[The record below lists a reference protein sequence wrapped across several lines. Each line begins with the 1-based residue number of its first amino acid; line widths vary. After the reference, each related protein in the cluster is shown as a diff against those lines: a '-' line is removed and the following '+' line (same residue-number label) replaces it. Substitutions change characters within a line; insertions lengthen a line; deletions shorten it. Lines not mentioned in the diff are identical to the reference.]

1 MDYSLLFEIL
11 LARNPSLAIKENEEY
26 VFSLIPDL
34 VKCKGFEQNN
44 DWHIYDVYEHILKV
58 VDGVSSNLAIR
69 LAALFHDVGKP
80 YVRTKDEKGVDHFYD
95 HWTKSKEIFM
105 LFARKYNLNE
115 DLVKTV
121 SKLILYHDF
130 DFQNI
135 SDAVKDIVLNSFTI
149 EEIKM
154 LFELKESDLLAQN
167 SEYHYL
173 LDNYKK
179 QKNRLLCRICD

>member
-11 LARNPSLAIKENEEY
+11 LGENPSVAIKENEEY

-80 YVRTKDEKGVDHFYD
+80 YVYVKDEKGVGHFYD
-95 HWTKSKEIFM
+95 HWNKSKEIFM
-105 LFARKYNLNE
+105 SFAKKYNLSD

-167 SEYHYL
+167 AQFHHL

-179 QKNRLLCRICD
+179 QKSKLLYRGCG